1 MPKPARPET
10 GKLRNCEIRVERPEE
25 IRGKKRGYENSEK
38 RKQRTANALVRRSHF
53 AETLGVEMLTPLR
66 PPARR
71 PRERRRKDKKV
82 LGNWNDQA
90 SNKRKGGRE
99 TRKQGSKEIGEKGKE
114 EDRGRHT
121 FRRLGARVRTLGEP
135 EGCLPLS
142 RPSSPDTRNRRKKEL
157 GY

>member
-1 MPKPARPET
+1 
-10 GKLRNCEIRVERPEE
+10 
-25 IRGKKRGYENSEK
+25 
-38 RKQRTANALVRRSHF
+38 
-53 AETLGVEMLTPLR
+53 MLTPLR

-71 PRERRRKDKKV
+71 PQERRRKDKKV

-114 EDRGRHT
+114 EDRGRHA

-142 RPSSPDTRNRRKKEL
+142 RPSSPDTRNRRKQEL